1 LARSIH
7 RHGRCDA
14 AWPHKPE
21 AQAKETV
28 YHPSLVLQVCLAPG
42 AKPKEARSPGPT
54 HHDMTPTSLIRNFSI
69 IAHID
74 HGKSTLADQLLLKTG
89 AITAREFRAQVL
101 DDMDLER
108 ERGITIQMHPV
119 TIYADHGRERY
130 ELNLIDT
137 PGHVDF
143 NYEVSRSLAACEGA
157 ILLVDATQGVQAQT
171 VANAFL
177 AMEHELVIVPVLNKI
192 DMPIAR
198 PAEVIA
204 EMEHAL
210 GVNPADVLQISAKTG
225 EGVEAVIEAIITRIP
240 PPAGKADDQLRALV
254 YNSHFD
260 TYKGVVVYV
269 RVRDGTLR
277 TGQRIRLMR
286 EGTEHVV
293 TELGQ
298 FRPAPTACEQ
308 LSTGQVGFLMAQIK
322 NLADVHIGDTVTDAL
337 VPSATPLAGY
347 KEPKPMVFS
356 GLYPVNNN
364 DFEELREA
372 LAKLRLNDA
381 SFTYQPET
389 SEGLGFGFR
398 CGFLGMLHREII
410 QQRLERASNLELVQT
425 APNVTYEI
433 LNRSGEV
440 VTIQNPQDVPDVGQI
455 EEFREPFARLSF
467 LLPSENIG
475 DLMQLC
481 TERRGIYV
489 RTEYLSPARV
499 ILVYELPLAEVI
511 YDLYDKLKS
520 VTHGYGTMDYE
531 FLGYRPADLVKLD
544 VLVAGKRVDALSTI
558 VHRSVA
564 ERRGRKLVQK
574 LRGEIDRHLF
584 EIAIQAAIGS
594 RIIARETIAPIR
606 KNVTAKCYGGDI
618 TRKRKLWA
626 KQAAGKKR
634 MKQVGQVEIPQEAFL
649 AVLET
654 DQ

>member
-1 LARSIH
+1 M
-7 RHGRCDA
+7 
-14 AWPHKPE
+14 PE
-21 AQAKETV
+21 TQ
-28 YHPSLVLQVCLAPG
+28 
-42 AKPKEARSPGPT
+42 
-54 HHDMTPTSLIRNFSI
+54 LIRNYCI

-74 HGKSTLADQLLLKTG
+74 HGKSTLADQFLLKTG
-89 AITAREFRAQVL
+89 TISEREYRAQLL
-101 DDMDLER
+101 DGMDLER
-108 ERGITIQMHPV
+108 ERGITIRMHPV
-119 TIYADHGRERY
+119 TINYKQY

-157 ILLVDATQGVQAQT
+157 ILLVDAFQGVQAQT

-177 AMEHELVIVPVLNKI
+177 AMEHNLTIIPVLNKI
-192 DMPIAR
+192 DLPMAR
-198 PAEVIA
+198 PDAVIE

-210 GVNPADVLQISAKTG
+210 AIDPATVLKCSAKTG
-225 EGVEAVIEAIITRIP
+225 VGVDEILEAIIQRIP
-240 PPAGKADDQLRALV
+240 QPPGDPSAPLRALV

-260 TYKGVVVYV
+260 TYRGVVVYV
-269 RVRDGTLR
+269 RMKDGCLKK
-277 TGQRIRLMR
+277 GQRIHLMR
-286 EGTEHVV
+286 SGEEYEV
-293 TELGQ
+293 TDIGR
-298 FRPAPTACEQ
+298 FRPGMVPCEE
-308 LSTGQVGFLMAQIK
+308 LTTGQVGYFTAQIK
-322 NLADVHIGDTVTDAL
+322 DIGDVHIGDTVTDAL
-337 VPSATPLAGY
+337 NQATVALPGY

-356 GLYPVNNN
+356 GLYPVNNHE
-364 DFEELREA
+364 FEALREA

-381 SFTYQPET
+381 SFTYLPEN

-410 QQRLERASNLELVQT
+410 QQRLERDCEIDLVQT

-433 LNRSGEV
+433 LKKNGV
-440 VTIQNPQDVPDVGQI
+440 VITVNSPQEVPDTGQI
-455 EEFREPFARLSF
+455 EEFREPFVKVSF
-467 LLPSENIG
+467 IVPAENIG
-475 DLMQLC
+475 DLMQMSAD
-481 TERRGIYV
+481 RRGLFI
-489 RTEYLSPARV
+489 RQEYLSPTRV
-499 ILVYELPLAEVI
+499 MLVYELPLAEVI

-531 FLGYRPADLVKLD
+531 LMGYRAADLVRLD
-544 VLVAGKRVDALSTI
+544 ILVHGKRVDALSII
-558 VHRSVA
+558 VHRSEA

-584 EIAIQAAIGS
+584 EIALQAAIGT

-634 MKQVGQVEIPQEAFL
+634 MKQVGQVEIPQTAFL

>member
-1 LARSIH
+1 MS
-7 RHGRCDA
+7 
-14 AWPHKPE
+14 
-21 AQAKETV
+21 V
-28 YHPSLVLQVCLAPG
+28 MPSG
-42 AKPKEARSPGPT
+42 AEE
-54 HHDMTPTSLIRNFSI
+54 TPTARIRNFAI

-74 HGKSTLADQLLLKTG
+74 HGKSTLADQFLLKTG

-119 TIYADHGRERY
+119 TIYHEHKGQDY

-143 NYEVSRSLAACEGA
+143 HYEVSRSLAACEGV
-157 ILLVDATQGVQAQT
+157 ILLVDALQGVQAQT

-177 AMEHELVIVPVLNKI
+177 AMEHNLTIVPVLNKV
-192 DMPIAR
+192 DLPAAR
-198 PAEVIA
+198 PDDVIA

-210 GVNPADVLQISAKTG
+210 AIKADEVLRVSAKTG
-225 EGVEAVIEAIITRIP
+225 EGVDELLRAIIDRIP
-240 PPAGKADDQLRALV
+240 PPAGADDDVLRALV

-260 TYKGVVVYV
+260 TYRGVVVYV
-269 RVRDGTLR
+269 RVKEGLLSK
-277 TGQRIRLMR
+277 GQRIRLMR
-286 EGTEHVV
+286 GGTEHEVI
-293 TELGQ
+293 ELGQ
-298 FRPAPTACEQ
+298 FRPTPTPC
-308 LSTGQVGFLMAQIK
+308 LSLGAGQVGYLMAQIK
-322 NLADVHIGDTVTDAL
+322 NLTDVHIGDTVTDAQRPADAAL
-337 VPSATPLAGY
+337 PGY

-356 GLYPVNNN
+356 GLYPVNNS
-364 DFEELREA
+364 DFEALRES
-372 LAKLRLNDA
+372 LGKLRLNDS
-381 SFTYQPET
+381 SFTHQPET

-410 QQRLERASNLELVQT
+410 QQRLERESNLALVQT

-433 LNRSGEV
+433 LTRKGE
-440 VTIQNPQDVPDVGQI
+440 TIIVDSPQDVPDAGQI
-455 EEFREPFARLSF
+455 EEFREPFVRLN
-467 LLPSENIG
+467 LILPTSNIG

-489 RTEYLSPARV
+489 RTEYLSPTRA
-499 ILVYELPLAEVI
+499 ILVYELPLAEII

-531 FLGYRPADLVKLD
+531 FLGYRPADLIRLD
-544 VLVAGKRVDALSTI
+544 ILVHGKRVDALSTI
-558 VHRSVA
+558 VHRSNA
-564 ERRGRKLVQK
+564 ERRGRKLVKK

-584 EIAIQAAIGS
+584 EIALQAAIGS

-649 AVLET
+649 AVLES